1 MKKFI
6 ATMLMTAAFFTG
18 TAVMAEED
26 TVSVIVDNQTVEFDQ
41 PPVIVDGTTLVPVRA
56 VFEKAGAT
64 VSWEQETQTA
74 TLVKDSYTVTIKLN
88 DTVLYKNGEAVTLA
102 KPAQIMND
110 RVLIPVRAIGEAM
123 DFDINWDG
131 FHSQVVVSTDGTEY
145 RPYAARRTAFRELR
159 DAAVFY
165 TDTNV
170 DWADVDLTAEGSG
183 DTVSFTAA
191 VDTANSERPLLII
204 NGVDYTNMLSGLSS
218 TYSFAVIDTD
228 LSSEGREIVITENSD
243 TFTAHFYYYD
253 GQNLRPIM
261 RRIYGADGNSY
272 SAEAQLKVRYVSKL
286 FFDQKSF
293 MLSDIEGITWTDIMV
308 TCSAYHFEP
317 DHTVTQYSATNASKI
332 VPRRLVKTYND
343 EMTYGIYYTDYFDDN
358 TKGTYYNGKYHA
370 TITVA
375 ELDEF
380 TLHEMYIVPG
390 SPEKIEFF
398 TTLSDGRNAVLVP
411 YNS

>member
-6 ATMLMTAAFFTG
+6 AAILAASAFVVPS
-18 TAVMAEED
+18 AVMAEED
-26 TVSVIVDNQTVEFDQ
+26 TVSVIVDNETVEFDQ

-56 VFEKAGAT
+56 VFEKAGAE
-64 VSWEQETQTA
+64 VSWDQETQTA

-88 DTVLYKNGEAVTLA
+88 DTVLYKNGVQVALA

-145 RPYAARRTAFRELR
+145 RPYAARRTAFRELA

-165 TDTNV
+165 TDKNV
-170 DWADVDLTAEGSG
+170 DWADVDLTKEGSA

-191 VDTANSERPLLII
+191 LDTANSERPLLII
-204 NGVDYTNMLSGLSS
+204 NGVDYTEMLKGLSS
-218 TYSFAVIDTD
+218 TYSLAVIDTD
-228 LSSEGREIVITENSD
+228 LSTEGREIVITENGA
-243 TFTAHFYYYD
+243 TLTAHFFYYD
-253 GQNLRPIM
+253 GESLRPVM
-261 RRIYGADGNSY
+261 RRIYGADGSSY
-272 SAEAQLKVRYVSKL
+272 NTETQLSIRYASKL

-308 TCSAYHFEP
+308 TCSAYHFEA

-332 VPRRLVKTYND
+332 VPRRLVHTYND
-343 EMTYGIYYTDYFDDN
+343 NMVYGIYYTDYFDEN
-358 TKGTYYNGKYHA
+358 TKGTFYNGEYDA
-370 TITVA
+370 TITAA

-380 TLHEMYIVPG
+380 TLHEMYIEPG
-390 SPEKIEFF
+390 SPEQIEFF

-411 YNS
+411 YFS